1 MGYLESHEQ
10 QLILDFYFRC
20 GDEEDIARGRDL
32 IASNPDA
39 AKLYAGLEET
49 LTELD
54 CLKYEPCPDN
64 LADLTIARLKL
75 AASAKT
81 VAAASSNRLADLLK
95 SEQNNRN
102 YMAAQPM
109 PQAVAAKPR
118 RFWHPLTEMA
128 AAAAAVVLI
137 AGILVPSFGSMR
149 QHSRQVACENNLRQI
164 GQAMA
169 AFAGDNNGRLGQVRV
184 EAGSPWWKIG
194 YQGPENHSNTR
205 YAWQLVKGGY
215 ADGKVFVCGGQVAG
229 KCVQYQPAQV
239 AVLND
244 FPSRDHINYSFLL
257 LCDKNQDITQRSRR
271 IIAADSNP
279 VFQKI
284 PSQNAIYQK
293 FNEFER
299 ILLNEQLRQMM
310 STNHRKKGQN
320 VLYCDGSAEFI
331 RTRIINHDDIFTV
344 KDVQVYTGK
353 ETPCDPADIFL
364 VP

>member
-1 MGYLESHEQ
+1 MGYLESREQ

-32 IASNPDA
+32 IASSPEA

-54 CLKYEPCPDN
+54 SLKYEPCPDN
-64 LADLTIARLKL
+64 LADLTVARLKL

-81 VAAASSNRLADLLK
+81 VASSSSNRLADLLK
-95 SEQNNRN
+95 SEQDNRN
-102 YMAAQPM
+102 YLSAGAVPAA
-109 PQAVAAKPR
+109 VKPR
-118 RFWHPLTEMA
+118 RFWHPLMEMS

-169 AFAGDNNGRLGQVRV
+169 AFAGDNSGRMGDVRV
-184 EAGSPWWKIG
+184 QAGSPWWKIG

-205 YAWQLVKGGY
+205 YPWQLVKGGY
-215 ADGKVFVCGGQVAG
+215 VSGTVFLCGGQVAG
-229 KCVQYQPAQV
+229 KRVQYQPDQIA
-239 AVLND
+239 ALND

-257 LCDKNQDITQRSRR
+257 LCDKNQNITQRSRR

-293 FNEFER
+293 LNEFER

-310 STNHRKKGQN
+310 SSNHWKKGQN
-320 VLYCDGSAEFI
+320 VLYCDGSVEFM
-331 RTRIINHDDIFTV
+331 RTRIVNGDDIFTV
-344 KDVQVYTGK
+344 KDVEAYTGK
-353 ETPCDPADIFL
+353 EAPCDPADIFL